1 MLDRSERVS
10 VAPFAVEMALI
21 LAVLVA
27 GCEGDLRSTLM
38 QRDLDS
44 LRSEVAAISRRNEG
58 EGVFVEDRIG
68 KLETEL
74 KSRLEKAAQERSN
87 DAEGF
92 MGSQA
97 SLNTKLDELADQA
110 RLTQG
115 RVEEIGHRISEL
127 NKRVD
132 GLGNQLSQA
141 LVAVREATMAGQTST
156 AAAQDATALA
166 QQAATAS
173 TQTAQHVTNALQ
185 QMADQANA
193 AIQQVNATT
202 QLALS
207 EARKAVA
214 AKQTAPPVAQQAPGL
229 VKLPSPP
236 STLPSSQA
244 TPSPP
249 PPALPARPAGS
260 AVTPDE
266 LYKNAL
272 NDYTKGKYDLAID
285 GFRAYIIQY
294 PNTSL
299 LPNAEYWL
307 GESFYSQKNYGL
319 AIKQFDL
326 FLTDY
331 PDSPKVPGALLK
343 QGYAHLELRETSRGR
358 TVLTTVIKR
367 FPKSPEAKS
376 AKARLSQLKKGPGR
390 KPGAKGPSKRV
401 S

>member
-1 MLDRSERVS
+1 MLGRSERVS
-10 VAPFAVEMALI
+10 VAPFAVKMALI

-44 LRSEVAAISRRNEG
+44 LRSEVAAVSRTNEG
-58 EGVFVEDRIG
+58 EKAFIEDRLG

-74 KSRLEKAAQERSN
+74 KSRLEKAAQERSE
-87 DAEGF
+87 DLEGF

-141 LVAVREATMAGQTST
+141 LVAVHEAKMAGQTST

-173 TQTAQHVTNALQ
+173 QQTAQQVTNALQ

-193 AIQQVNATT
+193 AIQQVSATT

-207 EARKAVA
+207 
-214 AKQTAPPVAQQAPGL
+214 
-229 VKLPSPP
+229 
-236 STLPSSQA
+236 
-244 TPSPP
+244 
-249 PPALPARPAGS
+249 
-260 AVTPDE
+260 
-266 LYKNAL
+266 
-272 NDYTKGKYDLAID
+272 
-285 GFRAYIIQY
+285 
-294 PNTSL
+294 
-299 LPNAEYWL
+299 
-307 GESFYSQKNYGL
+307 
-319 AIKQFDL
+319 
-326 FLTDY
+326 
-331 PDSPKVPGALLK
+331 
-343 QGYAHLELRETSRGR
+343 
-358 TVLTTVIKR
+358 
-367 FPKSPEAKS
+367 
-376 AKARLSQLKKGPGR
+376 
-390 KPGAKGPSKRV
+390 
-401 S
+401 